1 MHSERARRAVV
12 LAAVV
17 ALVAGCSSSSP
28 SSPPGAGSPAPSQAT
43 VTATPAAPTAAPSA
57 TSAATSAPTPTAKPV
72 ALDPFV
78 GKVAVTV
85 SDNLVVRS
93 EPRVSDDSIMYKP
106 WLPTGTELKVLDGP
120 VSGSGYTW
128 YEVTPVSFT
137 GLDGPGHGWVAL
149 AGKDGEPWIALPEPE
164 IAGIELAK
172 ADVPRAPADPAAAK
186 TAAASINAFGLDLL
200 RAMLADG
207 TLKPDENAVFS
218 PTSIALALA
227 MARAGA
233 KGETAS
239 QMDAVLHATGWEALG
254 PGLNALDQALA
265 SRNATWQDE
274 DLDPPTRELALRI
287 ANAAFAQRDWAIE
300 RAYLER
306 IASTF
311 GAGVRLVDYVADY
324 EAARKTINAWVS
336 DQTKKRIPELIPEN
350 ILNELSRFVLVNA
363 IYLKAGWENEFSKG
377 ATEPKPFTRLD
388 GSLVKV
394 PTMRQWGGQTI
405 PYARGNGWQA
415 TELRYR
421 GGDWT
426 TPLAMTLIL
435 PDDLPSFESTL
446 SASQLGRIT
455 ATLESERERIG
466 VITPGTSGE
475 MCDMGTWPYA
485 VEVFLPRFSAGTQA
499 TLADV
504 LKSLGMPVAFTGGV
518 ADFTAIHVPKTP
530 GEQLFIGTVIHQ
542 ANIDV
547 DEKGTEAAAATA
559 IIMQATGGGCV
570 GTEPSP
576 RKTITLRL
584 DHPFLF
590 VLRDVETGAV
600 LFMGRVVDPS
610 VGR

>member
-1 MHSERARRAVV
+1 MRSELARRVMV
-12 LAAVV
+12 LAAVI

-28 SSPPGAGSPAPSQAT
+28 SSSPRGGSPAPSQAT
-43 VTATPAAPTAAPSA
+43 LPATPTAAPSA
-57 TSAATSAPTPTAKPV
+57 SPAATSAPTPTATPV

-78 GKVAVTV
+78 GQVVVTV

-93 EPRVSDDSIMYKP
+93 EPRVSDDSVMYKP

-120 VSGSGYTW
+120 VSGSGFTW
-128 YEVTPVSFT
+128 YEVEPVSFT
-137 GLDGPGHGWVAL
+137 ALSGPGHGWVAM
-149 AGKDGEPWIALPEPE
+149 AGKDGEPWIALPDAE

-172 ADVPRAPADPAAAK
+172 ADVARAPADPAAAK

-239 QMDAVLHATGWEALG
+239 QMDAVLHMTGWDELG

-274 DLDPPTRELALRI
+274 SLDPPTRELALRI
-287 ANAAFAQRDWAIE
+287 ANTAFAQQGWKIE
-300 RAYLER
+300 QPYLER
-306 IASTF
+306 IAATF
-311 GAGVRLVDYVADY
+311 GAGARLVDYIADY

-336 DQTKKRIPELIPEN
+336 DQTKKRIPELIPEGS
-350 ILNELSRFVLVNA
+350 LDELTRFVLVNA
-363 IYLKAGWENEFSKG
+363 IYLKGEWEKEFDRS
-377 ATEPKPFTRLD
+377 ATKPLSFTRLD
-388 GSLVKV
+388 GSRVEV
-394 PTMRQWGGQTI
+394 ETMSQGGGQTI

-426 TPLAMTLIL
+426 TPLALTLIL
-435 PDDLPSFESTL
+435 PDDLPWFEDRLT
-446 SASQLGRIT
+446 ASQLERIT
-455 ATLESERERIG
+455 ATLQSERKRNQETWG
-466 VITPGTSGE
+466 DFEAGPPCGCGCYHYSVDLFMPGFGIETK
-475 MCDMGTWPYA
+475 
-485 VEVFLPRFSAGTQA
+485 A
-499 TLADV
+499 TLAAV
-504 LKSLGMPVAFTGGV
+504 LKSMGMPLALTRGV
-518 ADFTAIHVPKTP
+518 ADFSAIHAPKSA
-530 GEQLFIGTVIHQ
+530 EEILYISDVIHQ

-547 DEKGTEAAAATA
+547 DEKGAEAAAATA
-559 IIMQATGGGCV
+559 VTMYATGGGCV
-570 GTEPSP
+570 GSAPVP
-576 RKTITLRL
+576 LKTITLRL
-584 DHPFLF
+584 NRPFLF
-590 VLRDVETGAV
+590 ILRDVETGAV

>member
-1 MHSERARRAVV
+1 M
-12 LAAVV
+12 
-17 ALVAGCSSSSP
+17 
-28 SSPPGAGSPAPSQAT
+28 AGSPAPSQAAQ
-43 VTATPAAPTAAPSA
+43 ATPTAAPPASPPATPVTSA
-57 TSAATSAPTPTAKPV
+57 TPAPTPTAKPV

-78 GKVAVTV
+78 GTVVVTV

-93 EPRVSDDSIMYKP
+93 EPRVSDDSVMYKP

-120 VSGSGYTW
+120 VIGSGFTW
-128 YEVTPVSFT
+128 YEVEPVSFT
-137 GLDGPGHGWVAL
+137 GLDGPGHGWVAM
-149 AGKDGEPWIALPEPE
+149 AGKDGEPWIALAEPE

-172 ADVPRAPADPAAAK
+172 ADVARAPADPAAAK

-207 TLKPDENAVFS
+207 TLEPDENAVFS
-218 PTSIALALA
+218 PTSIALALG

-239 QMDAVLHATGWEALG
+239 QMDAVLHTTGWDDLG
-254 PGLNALDQALA
+254 PGLNALERALT

-274 DLDPPTRELALRI
+274 SLDPPTRELVLRI

-300 RAYLER
+300 QAYLAR
-306 IASTF
+306 IAAAF
-311 GAGVRLVDYVADY
+311 GAGVRLVDFVADH

-363 IYLKAGWENEFSKG
+363 IYLKGEWEKEFDRS
-377 ATEPKPFTRLD
+377 ATKPKPFTRLD
-388 GSLVKV
+388 GSRVEV
-394 PTMRQWGGQTI
+394 ETMSQGGGQAI

-426 TPLAMTLIL
+426 TPLALTLIL
-435 PDDLPSFESTL
+435 PDDLPSFEDRLT
-446 SASQLGRIT
+446 ASQLERVT
-455 ATLESERERIG
+455 ATLQSERERNQ
-466 VITPGTSGE
+466 E
-475 MCDMGTWPYA
+475 TWGDFEAGPPCGCGCYHYS
-485 VEVFLPRFSAGTQA
+485 VNLFMPRFGIETKA
-499 TLADV
+499 TLAGV
-504 LKSLGMPVAFTGGV
+504 LKSMGMPLALTRGA
-518 ADFTAIHVPKTP
+518 ADFSAIHVPKSDEEILYV
-530 GEQLFIGTVIHQ
+530 GDVIHQ

-547 DEKGTEAAAATA
+547 DEKGAEAAAATA
-559 IIMQATGGGCV
+559 VEMYATGGGCV
-570 GTEPSP
+570 GSAPVP
-576 RKTITLRL
+576 LKTITLRL
-584 DHPFLF
+584 NRPFLF